1 VRDERVEALYADADY
16 RGDTVVAASCHGIQL
31 VVVTRPEASKGFVL
45 PPKRWVVERSFAW
58 LRHFCRLT
66 HDHERIPQ
74 TLVGLHFA
82 AFMCFLLPKP
92 LSLIGG
98 S

>member
-1 VRDERVEALYADADY
+1 
-16 RGDTVVAASCHGIQL
+16 
-31 VVVTRPEASKGFVL
+31 L